1 MGRQVREG
9 LDGFKE
15 TEIGLL
21 PEDWE
26 VIRLE
31 EIFHVKQGK
40 SLSSQRRQG
49 INQKPFLRTA
59 NVLWGKIDLSVLDQ
73 MDFSNK
79 EIEQLKLQPGDL
91 LVCEGGEIGRTAI
104 WNGELDLCCY
114 QNHLHRL
121 RKKRDDIYPLFYMY
135 WMQAAFLILNL
146 YGGVGNKT
154 TIANLSQSRLKSFLL
169 VKPPTYEQRK
179 ISHVLSTIQRAV
191 EQQDKIIAAARE
203 LKKSLMRHLFTYGP
217 VPVDQVGRVPLKETE
232 IGTVPKDWEVVRL
245 GECLSIIR
253 NGITKKQNKEGLG
266 YPVTRIETIGDEKIN
281 ALKIGWVDQLSEKER
296 EKFQVRKND
305 ILFSHINSE
314 LHLGKVAIYK
324 GQPPVLIHGMNLLL
338 MRTNKQLL
346 NPDFLFHLFKYYR
359 TQGTFVGIASRAVN
373 QSSIN
378 QGKMK
383 ALLIPLPPL
392 PEQRQIARILSTVD
406 KKIEVE
412 EKRKASLQSLF
423 QTMLHLLMTG
433 RVRVKD
439 LEVNVRDAG
448 L

>member
-1 MGRQVREG
+1 MGRQVRDG
-9 LDGFKE
+9 LDGYKE

-21 PEDWE
+21 PEDWDL
-26 VIRLE
+26 IRLGDAVGLRRE
-31 EIFHVKQGK
+31 SIHPSDARGMLYVGLEHIDSGIPKLTRWGSSNEVKSAKKIFY
-40 SLSSQRRQG
+40 
-49 INQKPFLRTA
+49 
-59 NVLWGKIDLSVLDQ
+59 
-73 MDFSNK
+73 
-79 EIEQLKLQPGDL
+79 PGD
-91 LVCEGGEIGRTAI
+91 I
-104 WNGELDLCCY
+104 
-114 QNHLHRL
+114 
-121 RKKRDDIYPLFYMY
+121 
-135 WMQAAFLILNL
+135 L
-146 YGGVGNKT
+146 YGKLRPYLDKAVIVHWKGICSTDILPLEPRENIASEFLVYLLHEERFVKHAVST
-154 TIANLSQSRLKSFLL
+154 TSGTNHPRTSWSSLARFLTPL
-169 VKPPTYEQRK
+169 PPFSEQRK
-179 ISHVLSTIQRAV
+179 IAHVLSTIQRAV

-217 VPVDQVGRVPLKETE
+217 VPVDQVDRVPLKETE
-232 IGTVPKDWEVVRL
+232 IGLMTEYWEVVRL
-245 GECLSIIR
+245 GDCLSIIR
-253 NGITKKQNKEGLG
+253 NGITKKQNKEGRG

-296 EKFQVRKND
+296 EKFQIRKND

-314 LHLGKVAIYK
+314 LHLGKAAIYK
-324 GQPPVLIHGMNLLL
+324 GQPSVLFHGMNLLL
-338 MRTNKQLL
+338 IRTNKEIL

-392 PEQRQIARILSTVD
+392 SEQRQIARILSTVD